1 MKKIFKFMMMAL
13 AAVVLAVGFAACSSD
28 DDDNDGP
35 TPENPTMKESYMKL
49 KLTFS
54 EDYLS
59 VFDVTLSYTDIDGS
73 TKTETITTKE
83 YSKNVTYTKTP
94 STMSCQVKVNKKK
107 VDYSAKDSYDFTYSY
122 DVVLAKEGVLSSI
135 AQNVSAPKNSSTIV
149 DFVNRCDGKNIYSIS
164 K

>member
-94 STMSCQVKVNKKK
+94 STMSCQVKVNK
-107 VDYSAKDSYDFTYSY
+107 TW
-122 DVVLAKEGVLSSI
+122 
-135 AQNVSAPKNSSTIV
+135 
-149 DFVNRCDGKNIYSIS
+149 
-164 K
+164 